1 MRLTTAVVS
10 AIGRRAAAV
19 ALAVSL
25 SLPLA
30 YCGVRYAATG
40 TGAGSDEA
48 LLLLLAAVALG
59 FGTLAGLRLSPLG
72 ALHRALSELDDER
85 ERAVVSARDMAQQLS
100 WQGSHDALTGLVNR
114 SEFERRLEELIRVT
128 AGTERHHVLCYMD
141 LDQFKIPND
150 TCGHVAGDELLRQVT
165 TLMQGRIRE
174 SDTLAR
180 LGGDEFGLVLDGCS
194 LEKGREVCQ
203 ALLDAVCAFR
213 FSWQDKTFAVSA
225 SMGLVRID
233 TDTVSKAALLSA
245 ADAACYTAKE
255 AGRGRLQTYEAADA
269 NIARRQQEMDWVAR
283 ITRAMDENRLLL
295 HAQECSAI
303 VRDDG
308 APLHFELLVRM
319 LDEQG
324 NIVAPGAFLPA
335 AERYDLMPSIDR
347 WVIQAAFAAI
357 AKVIPHFGGRA
368 AMFAI
373 NLSGASINADFL
385 IDFVKQ
391 QTQAHGLDPRCVCFE
406 ITETV
411 AVNQF
416 RRAAHIIKE
425 LKSMGFCFALDDFG
439 SGMSSFAYLKN
450 LPVDFLK
457 IDGGFVREMDKDPVS
472 RSMVAA
478 INQIG
483 HAMGLKTIAE
493 WVENEAVLR
502 ELRVIGVDFAQG
514 YAIGRPSP
522 LPESSVEAGAGRP
535 RVYAHACAEAF
546 GGVTAA
552 A

>member
-1 MRLTTAVVS
+1 MGLTSAVAS

-19 ALAVSL
+19 SLAVGL
-25 SLPLA
+25 CLPLA

-40 TGAGSDEA
+40 SNAGSDEA
-48 LLLLLAAVALG
+48 LLLALAALVLG
-59 FGTLAGLRLSPLG
+59 CGTLAGLRFSPLG
-72 ALHRALSELDDER
+72 ALHRALSEFDDER
-85 ERAVVSARDMAQQLS
+85 ERAVVSARDMARQLS
-100 WQGSHDALTGLVNR
+100 WQATHDALTGLVNR

-128 AGTERHHVLCYMD
+128 AGTERQHVLCYMD

-150 TCGHVAGDELLRQVT
+150 TCGHIAGDELLRQVT
-165 TLMQGRIRE
+165 TLVQGRIRE

-194 LEKGREVCQ
+194 LEKAREVCQ
-203 ALLDAVCAFR
+203 TLLNAVSVFR
-213 FSWQDKTFAVSA
+213 FSWEDRTFTVSA

-233 TDTVSKAALLSA
+233 KDTVSKGALLSA

-303 VRDDG
+303 VRDDE
-308 APLHFELLVRM
+308 AALHFELLVRM
-319 LDEQG
+319 VDEQG
-324 NIVAPGAFLPA
+324 KIVAPGAFLPA

-347 WVIQAAFAAI
+347 WVIAAAFKAI
-357 AKVIPHFGGRA
+357 TKVIPHFRGRPA
-368 AMFAI
+368 LFAI
-373 NLSGASINADFL
+373 NLSGASINADYL

-391 QTQAHGLDPRCVCFE
+391 QTVAHGLDPRCVCFE

-411 AVNQF
+411 AVNHL
-416 RRAAHIIKE
+416 RSAAHIVKE
-425 LKSMGFCFALDDFG
+425 LKSMGFKFALDDFG

-450 LPVDFLK
+450 LPVDYLK

-493 WVENEAVLR
+493 WVENESVLE
-502 ELRVIGVDFAQG
+502 ELRAIGVDFAQG

-522 LPESSVEAGAGRP
+522 LPDAPIDREP
-535 RVYAHACAEAF
+535 RL
-546 GGVTAA
+546 TAA
-552 A
+552 SVS